1 VTAVPTLTFPQI
13 ETWLGSAFWPFLRI
27 GACLMVAPVFGTS
40 YVPPRVRIVL
50 AGALTLIALPML
62 PPLEGL
68 TVLSADGIVTTVEQ
82 VVIGA
87 AMGFALQLMFD
98 ALTLGGQIIAN
109 GMGLGFAF
117 NVDPLRG
124 VETPAL
130 GQFYSLLGV
139 LVFLSLDG
147 HIALIETLLT
157 SFRGLP
163 VGPHGLSLEALQSLA
178 DWGDQLFMGALR
190 VALPG
195 MTALMVINLAFGVM
209 ARAAPA
215 LNLFAVGFPITL
227 VFGFVIVLF
236 GLPGIQM
243 VVVDLVTSALA
254 FIRSIVAST

>member
-1 VTAVPTLTFPQI
+1 
-13 ETWLGSAFWPFLRI
+13 
-27 GACLMVAPVFGTS
+27 
-40 YVPPRVRIVL
+40 VL
-50 AGALTLIALPML
+50 AGALTLIALPLL
-62 PPLEGL
+62 PPVEGL

-82 VVIGA
+82 IIVGA
-87 AMGFALQLMFD
+87 ALGFALQLMFD
-98 ALTLGGQIIAN
+98 ALTLGGQIVAN

-124 VETPAL
+124 VTTPAL

-147 HIALIETLLT
+147 HIALIDTLIT

-163 VGPHGLSLEALQSLA
+163 IGPHGLSLQAMQSLA
-178 DWGDQLFMGALR
+178 NWGDQLFMGALR

-195 MTALMVINLAFGVM
+195 MTALLVINLGFGVM

-243 VVVDLVTSALA
+243 VVVELVNSAFA
-254 FIRSIVAST
+254 FMRTIVGST